1 MLVIKIISKV
11 IKILYL
17 LFAIHRGKKK
27 IIPNNSPRLLNS
39 GC

>member
-17 LFAIHRGKKK
+17 LFAIHRGEKNHTK
-27 IIPNNSPRLLNS
+27 
-39 GC
+39 

>member
-17 LFAIHRGKKK
+17 LFAIHRGEK